1 MQIRLARGGKFAYH
15 QRGMDIRL
23 PNLGEGADSGVVV
36 NILVKEGDT
45 IAKDQTIVELET
57 EKAVGNIPSSA
68 AGVVQKIL
76 VKVGDKISAGTPILS
91 LTEGGSGAATPAPAA
106 PAAKP
111 AAPADQPAAGTKA
124 PALTKQIPGIPTAAA
139 PSVRKMAAQLGIDLS
154 LVPGSGHGGRIALED
169 LRAYIQRL
177 MALAGQPAGAGES
190 KKKPAER
197 IDFAQYGPVLKK
209 PLTSLRKTIARRMG
223 ESWMV
228 VPRVTQFD
236 EADIT
241 GLNEL
246 RKKYAPAYEKEDA
259 KLTLTVFAI
268 KAVVSTLKKHLIFNS
283 SLDEVA
289 EEVVLKEYFH
299 IGIAVDT
306 EHGLMVP
313 VIRDADK
320 KSMLQLAKELDDVA
334 GKTRDRK
341 LSADQMK
348 GGSFTISNQ
357 GGIGSGAF
365 TPIVN
370 VPEVA
375 ILGLGRGTLKPAV
388 VAGKIE
394 ARLLMP
400 VAISYDHR
408 VIDGGAAARFAV
420 DLVAAFQNFDE
431 KEVKI

>member
-1 MQIRLARGGKFAYH
+1 LNLSAWEKSLAWGGKFAYH
-15 QRGMDIRL
+15 KRGMDIRL
-23 PNLGEGADSGVVV
+23 PSLGEGADSGVVV

-45 IAKDQTIVELET
+45 IAKDQTIIELET
-57 EKAVGNIPSSA
+57 DKAVGSIPASA
-68 AGVVQKIL
+68 GGVVEKIK
-76 VKVGDKISAGTPILS
+76 VNVGDKISAGTVIL
-91 LTEGGSGAATPAPAA
+91 TVADSGAAA
-106 PAAKP
+106 PAAAPAVARP
-111 AAPADQPAAGTKA
+111 AAPVTPVAA
-124 PALTKQIPGIPTAAA
+124 PLTRPIPGVPPAAA
-139 PSVRKMAAQLGIDLS
+139 PSVRKIAAQLGIDLA

-169 LRAYIQRL
+169 LRAYVQNLIAAQ
-177 MALAGQPAGAGES
+177 AGSAGE
-190 KKKPAER
+190 KKAPPAR
-197 IDFAQYGPVLKK
+197 VDFAQYGPILKK
-209 PLTSLRKTIARRMG
+209 PLSALRKTIARRMS
-223 ESWMV
+223 ESWAA

-246 RKKYAPAYEKEDA
+246 RKKYAPAYEQQGA

-268 KAVVSTLKKHLIFNS
+268 KAAVAALKKHPIFNA
-283 SLDEVA
+283 SLDEA
-289 EEVVLKEYFH
+289 ADEIVLKEYFH

-320 KSMLQLAKELDDVA
+320 KTMLQLAKELDDLA
-334 GKTRDRK
+334 GKTRERK
-341 LSADQMK
+341 LTGEQMK

-375 ILGLGRGTLKPAV
+375 ILGLGRGALKPAV
-388 VAGKIE
+388 VAGQLE
-394 ARLLMP
+394 ARLMMP
-400 VAISYDHR
+400 VAVSYDHR
-408 VIDGGAAARFAV
+408 VIDGGSAARFTV

>member
-1 MQIRLARGGKFAYH
+1 
-15 QRGMDIRL
+15 MDIRL

-45 IAKDQTIVELET
+45 IAKDQTILELET
-57 EKAVGNIPSSA
+57 EKAVGSIPASA
-68 AGVVQKIL
+68 GGTVQQIR
-76 VKVGDKISAGTPILS
+76 VKVGDKISAGTVIL
-91 LTEGGSGAATPAPAA
+91 TVAETAGAAPAPATPAVRPVA
-106 PAAKP
+106 PV
-111 AAPADQPAAGTKA
+111 APVTRVAGPKA
-124 PALTKQIPGIPTAAA
+124 VPGIPPAAS
-139 PSVRKMAAQLGIDLS
+139 PTVRKLVAQLGLDLS
-154 LVPGSGHGGRIALED
+154 GIPASGAGGRVELD
-169 LRAYIQRL
+169 DVRAYIQNL
-177 MALAGQPAGAGES
+177 QALAAQPAAPE
-190 KKKPAER
+190 KKPAAVSV
-197 IDFAQYGPVLKK
+197 DFAQFGPVLKK
-209 PLTSLRKTIARRMG
+209 PLTSLRKTISRRMS
-223 ESWMV
+223 ESWAA

-246 RKKYAPAYEKEDA
+246 RKKYAPAYEKAGA

-268 KAVVSTLKKHLIFNS
+268 KAAVAALKKHPVFNA

-289 EEVVLKEYFH
+289 GELVLKEYFH

-320 KSMLQLAKELDDVA
+320 KSMLALAKELDELA

-341 LSADQMK
+341 LTGDQMK

-375 ILGLGRGTLKPAV
+375 ILGLGRGALKPAV
-388 VAGKIE
+388 VSGKIE

-400 VAISYDHR
+400 VAVSYDHR
-408 VIDGGAAARFAV
+408 AVDGGSAVRFVV
-420 DLVAAFQNFDE
+420 DVVAAFQNFDE
-431 KEVKI
+431 KEVKL

>member
-1 MQIRLARGGKFAYH
+1 MCVLQIRLARRGKFAYH
-15 QRGMDIRL
+15 QHGMDIRL
-23 PNLGEGADSGVVV
+23 PSLGEGADSGVVV

-45 IAKDQTIVELET
+45 VAKDQTIIELET
-57 EKAVGNIPSSA
+57 DKAVGSIPSSS
-68 AGVVQKIL
+68 AGVVQKIK
-76 VKVGDKISAGTPILS
+76 VNVGDKISAGAVILS
-91 LTEGGSGAATPAPAA
+91 IAESGAGVAA
-106 PAAKP
+106 AVPTAKP
-111 AAPADQPAAGTKA
+111 AAPVTRVAAGTAAATPKH
-124 PALTKQIPGIPTAAA
+124 IPGIPAAAA
-139 PSVRKMAAQLGIDLS
+139 PSVRKMASQLGIDLS

-169 LRAYIQRL
+169 LRAFIQGL
-177 MALAGQPAGAGES
+177 MNAQPATAE
-190 KKKPAER
+190 KKPAPAK

-209 PLTSLRKTIARRMG
+209 PLSSLRKTIAKRMG
-223 ESWMV
+223 DSWAA

-246 RKKYAPAYEKEDA
+246 QKKFAPAYEKKGA

-268 KAVVSTLKKHLIFNS
+268 KAVVAALKKHPIFNS

-289 EEVVLKEYFH
+289 EEIVLKEYFH

-320 KSMLQLAKELDDVA
+320 KSMLQLAKELDDLA

-341 LSADQMK
+341 LTGDQMK

-365 TPIVN
+365 TPIVT

-375 ILGLGRGTLKPAV
+375 ILGLGRGALKPAV

-408 VIDGGAAARFAV
+408 VADGGSAARFAV

-431 KEVKI
+431 KDVKI

>member
-1 MQIRLARGGKFAYH
+1 
-15 QRGMDIRL
+15 MDIRL
-23 PNLGEGADSGVVV
+23 PSLGEGADSGVVV

-45 IAKDQTIVELET
+45 IAKDQTIIELET
-57 EKAVGNIPSSA
+57 DKAVGSIPSSA
-68 AGVVQKIL
+68 AGVVQKIK
-76 VKVGDKISAGTPILS
+76 VNVGDKISAGAVILS
-91 LTEGGSGAATPAPAA
+91 MAESGAGVAAAVPAA
-106 PAAKP
+106 PP
-111 AAPADQPAAGTKA
+111 AAQAPRPAAGTA
-124 PALTKQIPGIPTAAA
+124 ATTRVPGIPAAAA
-139 PSVRKMAAQLGIDLS
+139 PSVRKMAAQLGIDLA

-169 LRAYIQRL
+169 LRAYIQNL
-177 MALAGQPAGAGES
+177 IAAQPGAAVE
-190 KKKPAER
+190 KKTAPAR
-197 IDFAQYGPVLKK
+197 VDFAQYGPVLKK
-209 PLTSLRKTIARRMG
+209 PLSSLRKTIAKRMS
-223 ESWMV
+223 ESWSA

-241 GLNEL
+241 GLNDL
-246 RKKYAPAYEKEDA
+246 RKKYAPAYEKQGA

-268 KAVVSTLKKHLIFNS
+268 KAVVAALKKHPIFNS

-289 EEVVLKEYFH
+289 EEIVLKEYFH

-320 KSMLQLAKELDDVA
+320 KSLLQIAKELEDLA

-341 LSADQMK
+341 LTGDQMK

-375 ILGLGRGTLKPAV
+375 ILGLGRGAVKPAV

-408 VIDGGAAARFAV
+408 VIDGGSAARFTV

-431 KEVKI
+431 KDVKI